1 MFFTLLIVS
10 SLPFCQTKT
19 LRDLNVKIV
28 GSVYDYFDE
37 NFEDVQQEEVTTTT
51 ASTTTSSTTASPVF
65 VPDLPKII
73 LQPPSTPAT
82 PAPPS
87 APSPSPTPSP
97 SPSTPSSMP
106 TPEKPSEEHPVVR
119 IFHGSSVRNIEKEEA
134 EKKKQASGREFVR
147 SISVA
152 IEEFRKN
159 LTDSFDWIKSN
170 VAANGKQWEEIKK
183 LSNHV
188 NEINKRLPSIEN
200 SFSDV
205 GLLRTDVRKLSQS
218 VDWLRENAET
228 GTGVDEKPESF
239 FSR

>member
-106 TPEKPSEEHPVVR
+106 TPEKPSA
-119 IFHGSSVRNIEKEEA
+119 RNIEKEEA

-159 LTDSFDWIKSN
+159 LTESFDWIKSN